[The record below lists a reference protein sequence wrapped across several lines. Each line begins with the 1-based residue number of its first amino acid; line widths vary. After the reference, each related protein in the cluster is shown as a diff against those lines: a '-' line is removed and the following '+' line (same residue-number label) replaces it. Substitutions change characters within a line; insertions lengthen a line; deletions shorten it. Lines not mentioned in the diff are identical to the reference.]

1 MVSAIA
7 KNKAAVCNCIYSVMK
22 LILHR
27 KNLHDL
33 IFNTMKPRHSI
44 VDGSTNT
51 KLKPHLNARAA
62 LKFILQKPS
71 NCGKH
76 NFVSETQNWLEDMIV
91 QFSNP
96 FIKCAIFSYKLYCK
110 INTIMLFLQLN
121 KRKTLACPF
130 FIVEENLL
138 NQESNDTS
146 SFKTFTTS
154 C

>member
-7 KNKAAVCNCIYSVMK
+7 KNEAVVPNCIYYVIK

-27 KNLHDL
+27 KTVHNFS
-33 IFNTMKPRHSI
+33 FNSMKPIHSI
-44 VDGSTNT
+44 FQKNK
-51 KLKPHLNARAA
+51 KLKPHINTRAA

-71 NCGKH
+71 NFGKH
-76 NFVSETQNWLEDMIV
+76 NLVSETQNWLEDIKV

-110 INTIMLFLQLN
+110 TNTTMLFLQLN

-146 SFKTFTTS
+146 YFTTFTTS